1 MSQSFFKRIILITLF
16 TLLALLSWWLKGTAL
31 PTRPAVDNKIRPA
44 PDYYAENL
52 VTYSMDQT
60 GNLHYQLTVS
70 YIEHY
75 PDDDSLLLLKPQ
87 MIFYQNQRPQ
97 WTITS
102 ENGVVTANG
111 KEVLLSNN
119 VVAIQSGKDNV
130 AGMKLMTEDLLVRPD
145 KKYAET
151 DNDVHLQD
159 NSGTTHAKGM
169 KADIEK
175 SKIQFLSSVK
185 GAYITP

>member
-1 MSQSFFKRIILITLF
+1 MLF
-16 TLLALLSWWLKGTAL
+16 RS
-31 PTRPAVDNKIRPA
+31 
-44 PDYYAENL
+44 
-52 VTYSMDQT
+52 
-60 GNLHYQLTVS
+60 
-70 YIEHY
+70 
-75 PDDDSLLLLKPQ
+75 DDSLLLLKPQ

>member
-1 MSQSFFKRIILITLF
+1 
-16 TLLALLSWWLKGTAL
+16 
-31 PTRPAVDNKIRPA
+31 
-44 PDYYAENL
+44 
-52 VTYSMDQT
+52 
-60 GNLHYQLTVS
+60 
-70 YIEHY
+70 
-75 PDDDSLLLLKPQ
+75 
-87 MIFYQNQRPQ
+87 
-97 WTITS
+97 
-102 ENGVVTANG
+102 
-111 KEVLLSNN
+111 
-119 VVAIQSGKDNV
+119 
-130 AGMKLMTEDLLVRPD
+130 MKLMTEDLLVRPD